1 MSIIKT
7 KATLISFPIELLKA
21 AVCALLEDDS
31 FTRLQSVTARSA
43 HKVATEVLEW
53 CGRAEN
59 ASSFDAFAADIL
71 TEFETVVNST
81 GTLKK
86 LKTETIWKSFHNLR
100 VSVSY
105 ETKWTTFLKASTSVI
120 PASPIFFQYV
130 SDCAF
135 KRFLKS
141 KLTSVISKSTTPG
154 PSIDALSYNEENALR
169 YTAGYV
175 LKAIRKKIKR
185 SSHPLKEDVMLCV
198 SELAD
203 DVGDASEHESSDWT
217 HLLDRSGGL
226 QYVNDMTYRLMG
238 AVEICVR
245 NVFTTKGLH
254 QTVDLKDK
262 LVLDIITDENVLF
275 FWSML
280 AVNWCDDEA
289 DLLLTM
295 IAEEWVTRRVGHT

>member
-43 HKVATEVLEW
+43 HKVTTEVLEW

-71 TEFETVVNST
+71 TEFVNST

-86 LKTETIWKSFHNLR
+86 LKTEMIWKFFHNLR

-154 PSIDALSYNEENALR
+154 PSIDALNYNEENALR

-175 LKAIRKKIKR
+175 LKAIRKK
-185 SSHPLKEDVMLCV
+185 
-198 SELAD
+198 
-203 DVGDASEHESSDWT
+203 
-217 HLLDRSGGL
+217 
-226 QYVNDMTYRLMG
+226 
-238 AVEICVR
+238 
-245 NVFTTKGLH
+245 
-254 QTVDLKDK
+254 
-262 LVLDIITDENVLF
+262 
-275 FWSML
+275 
-280 AVNWCDDEA
+280 
-289 DLLLTM
+289 
-295 IAEEWVTRRVGHT
+295 

>member
-135 KRFLKS
+135 KRFFKS
-141 KLTSVISKSTTPG
+141 KLTSVISKSTTPD

-175 LKAIRKKIKR
+175 LKAIRKNKNKKIQSSIKR
-185 SSHPLKEDVMLCV
+185 RRDV
-198 SELAD
+198 
-203 DVGDASEHESSDWT
+203 
-217 HLLDRSGGL
+217 
-226 QYVNDMTYRLMG
+226 
-238 AVEICVR
+238 VR
-245 NVFTTKGLH
+245 
-254 QTVDLKDK
+254 Q
-262 LVLDIITDENVLF
+262 
-275 FWSML
+275 
-280 AVNWCDDEA
+280 
-289 DLLLTM
+289 
-295 IAEEWVTRRVGHT
+295 